1 MTRED
6 PIRDPISDAQSIL
19 DATGQAREMLDAV
32 AQAREE
38 HLSYEQLEAWVED
51 AMDQTARELVVA
63 HIGVCPFCAKQLAS
77 YESYAPVMSAS
88 TAAPA
93 QLVSFWERLRAGF
106 GSLPA
111 APKFAMLGLAIAV
124 AVLAPTVIRNARS
137 SGAGWEQIEALPPS
151 VRQAAREVV
160 NANSPIRPAALAE
173 LAPNADAVV
182 EYAVSEVIEETQL
195 TLRWKSFAESYSVA
209 VMDASNRVVTQTAAI
224 DKAGGTTNVTWMAP
238 VTLNRGAIYTWEVRD
253 SHNNGAVHRAS
264 FRILGASEEQTLAD
278 LRASG
283 AGPLAMGAVEQ
294 QFGMLTAAQRE
305 FETLAKETPRSQEAT
320 KLLEHVR
327 LLRAQ

>member
-1 MTRED
+1 M
-6 PIRDPISDAQSIL
+6 P
-19 DATGQAREMLDAV
+19 DATVQARDMLDAV
-32 AQAREE
+32 AQARDMLDAVAQARDMLNAIAQARDE

-51 AMDQTARELVVA
+51 TMDQTARELVVA

-93 QLVSFWERLRAGF
+93 RPVSFWERLRSGF

-111 APKFAMLGLAIAV
+111 TPKFAMVGLAIAV
-124 AVLAPTVIRNARS
+124 AALAPTVIRNARS

-160 NANSPIRPAALAE
+160 NANSPIRPAALTD
-173 LAPNADAVV
+173 LAPNVDAQLD
-182 EYAVSEVIEETQL
+182 YPVSEVVEETQPA
-195 TLRWKSFAESYSVA
+195 LRWKPFAESYWVA
-209 VMDASNRVVTQTAAI
+209 VMDAGNQVVTQAAV
-224 DKAGGTTNVTWMAP
+224 DKTGWAVS
-238 VTLNRGAIYTWEVRD
+238 VVLHRGAIYAWEVRAMN
-253 SHNNGAVHRAS
+253 SGGVLHRAL
-264 FRILGASEEQTLAD
+264 FRVLGESEGQTLAQ

-283 AGPLAMGAVEQ
+283 AGPLARGAVEQ

-305 FETLAKETPRSQEAT
+305 FEMLAKEMPRSQDAT

-327 LLRAQ
+327 SLRVAK

>member
-6 PIRDPISDAQSIL
+6 PIRDPISDAQS
-19 DATGQAREMLDAV
+19 MLDAIV
-32 AQAREE
+32 QSREE
-38 HLSYEQLEAWVED
+38 HLGYEQLEAWVED
-51 AMDQTARELVVA
+51 TMDQTARELVVA

-124 AVLAPTVIRNARS
+124 AALAPTVIRNARS

-160 NANSPIRPAALAE
+160 NANSPIRPVALVD
-173 LAPNADAVV
+173 LGPNADAVV
-182 EYAVSEVIEETQL
+182 EFPVSEVVEETQPA
-195 TLRWKSFAESYSVA
+195 LRWKPFAESYSVA
-209 VMDASNRVVTQTAAI
+209 VMDAGNRVVTQTAAI
-224 DKAGGTTNVTWMAP
+224 DKAGGITNVTWAVP
-238 VTLNRGAIYTWEVRD
+238 VTLNRGAIYTWEVRG
-253 SHNNGAVHRAS
+253 NTNGAVHRAS
-264 FRILGASEEQTLAD
+264 FRVLGASEEQTLAD
-278 LRASG
+278 LWASG

-320 KLLEHVR
+320 KLLEHIR